1 MINIRNSTKIV
12 TAVLVFALFLLWQQV
27 AAACDLTLTPSSFST
42 QAGSDVT
49 FRLERVPTHKTCV
62 TPLEDTKIIVTGGD
76 LVDPGK
82 WQKGTP
88 DILIFKVKFN
98 APGQSTVRV
107 ERECTKVGL
116 IFVEAQGT
124 VTTAQNATPVKDT
137 AAPKSAGDTPT
148 TAPVVSSN
156 STGSGQA
163 VPEQPSSE
171 QTLLEKF
178 VSSLTLDSLHLQ
190 LWYIFFLAGLALFL
204 FKLKRLRVPL
214 LFLSMLILGFYTGG
228 CPEPVGTPF
237 ILLMGSKSILKIA
250 IILLAVPVLLSLIW
264 GRIFCGWICP
274 LGAVQEIIHAQ
285 KTGWR
290 LPAFADKTLKYLK
303 FVLLLIFGLLSWQAT
318 RNVWSEYEPFK
329 VLFNF
334 DGSSVAIAI
343 LVLTLLLA
351 VFIERVFCR
360 YICPLGAILSIT
372 SRIAPYKVTT
382 QTGACKSC
390 GKCTGGICPT
400 NAISTVNHKSKQ
412 PEVDNSE
419 CIKCLRCED
428 ECRFKAIYLKI
439 FVAAGRKTRIA
450 KDTNTP

>member
-1 MINIRNSTKIV
+1 MINIRNWTRIV
-12 TAVLVFALFLLWQQV
+12 TAVLVFALFLLWQQA
-27 AAACDLTLTPSSFST
+27 AAACDLTITPSSFST
-42 QAGSDVT
+42 QAGSDIT

-88 DILIFKVKFN
+88 DILNFKVKFN

-124 VTTAQNATPVKDT
+124 VTTAQNATPVKDN

-148 TAPVVSSN
+148 TAPGASTN

-171 QTLLEKF
+171 QTLLEKI
-178 VSSLTLDSLHLQ
+178 VSSLTLNSLHLQ

-204 FKLKRLRVPL
+204 FKLKKLRVPL

-250 IILLAVPVLLSLIW
+250 IIMLAVPVFLSLIW

-274 LGAVQEIIHAQ
+274 LGAVQELIYAQ
-285 KTGWR
+285 KTTWR
-290 LPAFADKTLKYLK
+290 IPVSADKILKYLK
-303 FVLLLIFGLLSWQAT
+303 FILLLCFGFFSWQTT
-318 RNVWSEYEPFK
+318 RNIWSEYEPFK

-372 SRIAPYKVTT
+372 SRIAPYKITP
-382 QTGACKSC
+382 QTSACKSC
-390 GKCTGGICPT
+390 GKCTGGVCPT
-400 NAISTVNHKSKQ
+400 HAITKAAPESKQ
-412 PEVDNSE
+412 LEVDNSE
-419 CIKCLRCED
+419 CIKCLRCVD
-428 ECRFKAIYLKI
+428 ECRFKAIYLKG
-439 FVAAGRKTRIA
+439 FTAAERKTSIA
-450 KDTNTP
+450 KNVKTH